1 MESEE
6 GMAEVVNCVKES
18 NSDKEMRARME
29 DRENSLI
36 YLSLILKF

>member
-1 MESEE
+1 MT
-6 GMAEVVNCVKES
+6 EVVDCVKKS

-36 YLSLILKF
+36 ALSIMRGNSELK